1 MRILH
6 LSDLHAPAEV
16 HQDQKRIVQAL
27 LADIAEQDRAQR
39 IDLVLFSG
47 DLSDDG
53 STQALAAAR
62 ALLLDPLTNALPR
75 RPVLLAP
82 GNHDVERGQLNAVI
96 EAGLQA
102 QLCDSERVAALLADE
117 ETFAQARRRL
127 ESWDRFRQ
135 GWEQDMTAPSQTG
148 RLWCAHELDLDG
160 CSVGIAT
167 LDSAWRSSGDGDRGG
182 LIVGEP
188 ALRAAL
194 EAIDNCELRLVVVH
208 HPLDW
213 LAGFDAAST
222 QTLLEHA
229 GVFVFTGHEHT
240 PDPTTEISTR
250 GAALYSRAGCLY
262 ADSAYSNSYTIVDL
276 DPSAQLVRVSV
287 RRWWPGRAE
296 FDVATDLHHGGG
308 LDLPWPRR
316 TNALA
321 TLRSSVSEVLAP
333 LAQIA
338 QEQSLIAGELAL
350 TSNVSVSD
358 LLVAPRFWPVPN
370 REAIESTVPAERR
383 PKPVDAIQT
392 LAQARV
398 LIVSGEASSGVTSSL
413 LWLIEQHF
421 RLHGTALPAY
431 VRADERFSLGRIS
444 QALAGARAHAADGDG
459 VPLVVAVDD
468 ADLSDRRAQPR
479 LVRFLEEN
487 PDVTLILGCHDE
499 QHSVIAQTLDT
510 RGITFERVFLA
521 PFGRREM
528 RHLITRIAGP
538 NSAEIV
544 QRVLSVIHG
553 QGLARNPLNVAALVA
568 VVTREEDLTELNE
581 SGLLQAYVSVLLEN
595 PVASDPEGLAMDYR
609 RREHFLSHLAAHLVR
624 ANRTR
629 LARLEAEQ
637 LVVGYYMRLG
647 WASASAGH
655 LLDSLIRRRVLSQT
669 DVGIGFRYPALLH
682 LFAAKAAIED
692 EGFAAMLLADV
703 VRYAEVVR
711 HTAGLRRNDDRLLA
725 AVGERTAQVVLAAVP
740 GADVSQFELI
750 TDRDGW
756 SQIDDLRQV
765 RALVRTGPP
774 PPTEEQLD
782 QLYEDIAEEPV
793 NRERAEAFPTADA
806 AASGLEQLGPAVQL
820 LASVLKSS
828 ELVADVELKAKVL
841 REVVVG
847 WGLATVLMAIHEDE
861 TGELRTILAQLFS
874 DEEDEEKRRSAAD
887 HFSRVLVV
895 SFMVFDLYAGT
906 GSVHLQGVLK
916 DVLDDDGF
924 VAAAANDLFAT
935 MLYAMLEFPRWPE
948 RLRQLHERHGTH
960 PMVREVARHWAL
972 RRHANGEF
980 KGGVEKALEEVLVEM
995 LMPANTP
1002 AAGPARAAQSN
1013 EIRDTLRANR
1023 RRAQWTQGSREAK
1036 ALEG

>member
-1 MRILH
+1 MMRILH
-6 LSDLHAPAEV
+6 ISDLHAPAEV
-16 HQDQKRIVQAL
+16 PRDQKRIVQAL
-27 LADIAEQDRAQR
+27 LADVAEQDRAQR

-53 STQALAAAR
+53 SPQALAAAR
-62 ALLLDPLTNALPR
+62 ALLLDPLASVLPT
-75 RPVLLAP
+75 RPVLLTP
-82 GNHDVERGQLNAVI
+82 GNHDVERGQVNAVI

-102 QLCDSERVAALLADE
+102 QLCDGDRVAALLADE

-127 ESWDRFRQ
+127 ESWDRLKHS
-135 GWEQDMTAPSQTG
+135 WEQGVTAPSQTG
-148 RLWCAHELDLDG
+148 LLWCVHRLDLNG
-160 CSVGIAT
+160 CSVGVAT
-167 LDSAWRSSGDGDRGG
+167 LDSAWRSSGDGDHGG

-194 EAIDNCELRLVVVH
+194 EAIDSCELRLVVVH

-213 LAGFDAAST
+213 LARFDAEST
-222 QTLLEHA
+222 QTLLERA

-262 ADSAYSNSYTIVDL
+262 AGSAYSNSYTIVDL
-276 DPSAQLVRVSV
+276 HPSSQLVRVSV
-287 RRWWPGRAE
+287 RRWWPSRAE
-296 FDVATDLHHGGG
+296 FDAATDLHRGGSFE
-308 LDLPWPRR
+308 LAWPRR

-338 QEQSLIAGELAL
+338 QEQSLIAGELTL

-383 PKPVDAIQT
+383 PKPVDAIQA

-431 VRADERFSLGRIS
+431 VRADERFSLGRIN
-444 QALAGARAHAADGDG
+444 QALAGARAHAAGGEG

-468 ADLSDRRAQPR
+468 ADLSDRRAQAR
-479 LVRFLEEN
+479 LVRFLAEN
-487 PDVTLILGCHDE
+487 PDVTLILGCHEE
-499 QHSVIAQTLDT
+499 QHTPIAQTLDT
-510 RGITFERVFLA
+510 HGITFERVFLA

-538 NSAEIV
+538 NSAELV

-609 RREHFLSHLAAHLVR
+609 RREHFLSQLAAHLVR

-637 LVVGYYMRLG
+637 FVVNYYERLG

-669 DVGIGFRYPALLH
+669 DMGVGFRYSALLH

-692 EGFAAMLLADV
+692 ESFAATLLADV
-703 VRYAEVVR
+703 VRYAEVIR
-711 HTAGLRRNDDRLLA
+711 HTAGLRRNDQQLLT
-725 AVGERTAQVVLAAVP
+725 AVGERTAQIVRAAVA
-740 GADVSQFELI
+740 GADVSLFELI

-756 SQIDDLRQV
+756 SQIDDLQQA
-765 RALVRTGPP
+765 RALARTGPP
-774 PPTEEQLD
+774 PTEEELD
-782 QLYEDIAEEPV
+782 QLYEDMAEEPADH
-793 NRERAEAFPTADA
+793 ERAEAFPPADT
-806 AASGLEQLGPAVQL
+806 AASGLEQLGPPVQL

-828 ELVADVELKAKVL
+828 ELVADVELKARML
-841 REVVVG
+841 REVVLG
-847 WGLATVLMAIHEDE
+847 WGLATVLLAVREDE
-861 TGELRTILAQLFS
+861 TGELRGILLQLFA
-874 DEEDEEKRRSAAD
+874 DETDEQKRRSAAD

-906 GSVHLQGVLK
+906 GSVHLQGVL
-916 DVLDDDGF
+916 DQVLDDDKF
-924 VAAAANDLFAT
+924 VSAAANDLFAT

-948 RLRQLHERHGTH
+948 RLRQLHERHGAH

-972 RRHANGEF
+972 RRYANGDF
-980 KGGVEKALEEVLVEM
+980 KAGVEKALEDVLVEM
-995 LMPANTP
+995 LMPANRP
-1002 AAGPARAAQSN
+1002 AAGHARAAQST

-1023 RRAQWTQGSREAK
+1023 RRAQWTQGSQETK